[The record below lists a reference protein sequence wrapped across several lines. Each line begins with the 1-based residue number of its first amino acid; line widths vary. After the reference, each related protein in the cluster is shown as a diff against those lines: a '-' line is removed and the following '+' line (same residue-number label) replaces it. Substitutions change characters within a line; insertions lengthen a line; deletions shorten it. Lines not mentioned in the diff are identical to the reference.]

1 MSFRNLGINDV
12 EETDGSEIDIR
23 ALIGV
28 IRRQSK
34 IILYTIAAVLIVTLA
49 YLFAV
54 TPKYTAVSLISI
66 EPNRDVLTETTS
78 ALNNTGAIS
87 AAVEGEAEIIKSNDV
102 LLALIRTQGLLRD
115 DEFGVRV
122 GNWDKLRNALGLA
135 VEERANGTAELQSAI
150 TRLREAVSVRRKG
163 LTYLIEV
170 GVTSASPEK
179 AARLAN
185 ALASEY
191 ITRQIQNKVERTV
204 RARDILSRQVDVAK
218 RELEGI
224 EGEVDGFLT
233 DFIDDFVRQ
242 TGREDLRALQIDLEA
257 QTRELEAY
265 RERLAALSAAASG
278 KAWDSLSVDLVGEAT
293 RELLQKR
300 RTLNAKLL
308 EAGDEGIDA
317 AVLRTEL
324 EALEEEL
331 AEAATQELRLTR
343 VTVSEFQTSR
353 DTLQQELRT
362 SVLNADLP
370 AGALTDLYQ
379 LQQEGGIARS
389 QYQDLLRR
397 LRQLD
402 TLASLQIADA
412 SVASQALAPNNASFP
427 RKKLILALALVL
439 SAGLGLGLAFLN
451 EFFVG
456 GFSSEDQLRD
466 VLRTRDAIT
475 VPAISDEDE
484 DVAEAVL
491 AAPLSGFAESFR
503 QLKKATDKATRGR
516 NTSGGRVIVLTSAV
530 PAEGK
535 STSGLSLARTYA
547 QSGLRTVLVD
557 LDLRKPSLG
566 TKLGLEPDET
576 LLQYLSGAVGLEA
589 VAERTRVED
598 ASGAAIL
605 LGGGRP
611 DVPTDSLMGSKR
623 MRDLIDALRA
633 QFDVIILDTAPVL
646 PVVDT
651 LYLLEEADA
660 VLQVVRFASTNQRDV
675 RRAHARLE
683 QELAEGVEILP
694 VLTMEQQRRGA
705 YYYRGYY
712 SGYGYTKRNY

>member
-1 MSFRNLGINDV
+1 M
-12 EETDGSEIDIR
+12 EETDGTEIDIR
-23 ALIGV
+23 ALLGV
-28 IRRQSK
+28 IRRQSR
-34 IILYTIAAVLIVTLA
+34 IILYTIASILIVTLA

-54 TPKYTAVSLISI
+54 TPKYTATALISI
-66 EPNRDVLTETTS
+66 EPNRDVLTES
-78 ALNNTGAIS
+78 VAALNNTGAIS
-87 AAVEGEAEIIKSNDV
+87 ATVEGEAEIIKSNDV
-102 LLALIRTQGLLRD
+102 LLALIRTQGLLAD
-115 DEFGVRV
+115 EEFGVTL
-122 GNWDKLRNALGLA
+122 GNWDRLRNMLGFEVA
-135 VEERANGTAELQSAI
+135 EEADGTAEIQSSI
-150 TRLREAVSVRRKG
+150 TRLREAISVRRKG

-179 AARLAN
+179 AATLAN

-191 ITRQIQNKVERTV
+191 ITRQIQNKVERTI

-218 RELEGI
+218 AELEGI

-242 TGREDLRALQIDLEA
+242 TGREDLRALQIDLDA

-265 RERLAALSAAASG
+265 RERLAALAEATSG
-278 KAWDSLSVDLVGEAT
+278 KAWDRLSGELVGEAT
-293 RELLQKR
+293 RALLQKR
-300 RTLNAKLL
+300 RALNDKLR
-308 EAGDEGIDA
+308 ETEEGIDA
-317 AVLRTEL
+317 AVLRAEL
-324 EALEEEL
+324 EALEEQL
-331 AEAATQELRLTR
+331 AEAATDELRLTR
-343 VTVSEFQTSR
+343 VTVNEFQSSR
-353 DTLQQELRT
+353 DALQQELRT
-362 SVLNADLP
+362 SVLTADLP

-412 SVASQALAPNNASFP
+412 SVASQALAPNRASFP

-439 SAGLGLGLAFLN
+439 SAGLGLGLGFLN

-456 GFSSEDQLRD
+456 GFASEDQLRD
-466 VLRTRDAIT
+466 VLKVPDVIS
-475 VPAISDEDE
+475 VPAISDEEE
-484 DVAEAVL
+484 DVANAVIE
-491 AAPLSGFAESFR
+491 APLSAFSESFR
-503 QLKKATDKATRGR
+503 QLKKSVDKSLRGR
-516 NTSGGRVIVLTSAV
+516 ETQGGAVVLLTSAV

-547 QSGLRTVLVD
+547 QSGLKTVLVD

-566 TKLGLEPDET
+566 SKLGLEQGEA
-576 LLQYLSGAVGLEA
+576 LLDFLSGQSGMAELAAVTH
-589 VAERTRVED
+589 AEE
-598 ASGAAIL
+598 ASGLAMI

-611 DVPTDSLMGSKR
+611 DVPTDSLMGSQR
-623 MRDLIDALRA
+623 MRELIAELRA
-633 QFDVIILDTAPVL
+633 QFDVVILDTAPVL

-651 LYLLEEADA
+651 LYLLDQADA
-660 VLQVVRFASTNQRDV
+660 VLQMVRFASTNQRDA
-675 RRAHARLE
+675 RRAHARIA
-683 QELAEGVEILP
+683 QELRAGVEAIP